1 PRLAGQ
7 ILGRARMTLCASNA
21 LADAARELG
30 AGAVRVIG
38 SGVDVP
44 AEVGPEAR
52 PPEVLYAGRLSRE
65 KGILDLLAAANG
77 MKLTIAGDGPLREKV
92 PGALGFIP
100 HDELGGFYERAAVV
114 AVPSH
119 REGFG
124 VVWAEAI
131 AHGRPVVA
139 PAVRG
144 LVDLVV
150 DDETG
155 LLVEPGDV
163 DALRTALRRLLDDEK
178 LRRRLGAAGRER
190 VRERFSWERVTDLTV
205 AAYEDVMRASS
216 ADT

>member
-1 PRLAGQ
+1 VGAIAMMLGRPFVVQLWGTDVALARRAPRLAGQ

-52 PPEVLYAGRLSRE
+52 PPEVLYAGRLSPE

-100 HDELGGFYERAAVV
+100 HDELGGFYERAAVA

-124 VVWAEAI
+124 VVCAEAM
-131 AHGRPVVA
+131 PPA
-139 PAVRG
+139 PP
-144 LVDLVV
+144 
-150 DDETG
+150 
-155 LLVEPGDV
+155 LL
-163 DALRTALRRLLDDEK
+163 
-178 LRRRLGAAGRER
+178 
-190 VRERFSWERVTDLTV
+190 
-205 AAYEDVMRASS
+205 ASPP
-216 ADT
+216 